1 MFHALGLDLLS
12 GTSKGGDQKRN
23 MEKFKTYFILRGG
36 GVSPAIKL
44 FLPKKQTQFKAF
56 LVSFLSTQFSIQIG
70 AVLRTFVMLY
80 I

>member
-1 MFHALGLDLLS
+1 M
-12 GTSKGGDQKRN
+12 GDVPKNGEN
-23 MEKFKTYFILRGG
+23 MTFAIGDG

-44 FLPKKQTQFKAF
+44 IFTKKQTQFKAF

-70 AVLRTFVMLY
+70 AVLGTFVMLY